1 MGDPKRTKGRV
12 SGLTGVGFWLIAGVF
27 LACAGSS
34 SRCGHG
40 PATTSAVSGAS
51 GEVSAGESGGEA
63 TSPLARAID
72 ADLRPLLGGIY
83 GSVTLS
89 GETRSEGEGETI
101 YDLRYT
107 LGRAHG
113 EADGDALEDGLR
125 SRDYDVDRALID
137 ERGASIFAHGRG
149 ADLTLQIDVGATTL
163 AVSIAAGR

>member
-27 LACAGSS
+27 FACAGSS

-51 GEVSAGESGGEA
+51 GEVSGGEASAGESGGEA

-89 GETRSEGEGETI
+89 GETRSEGEGETVG
-101 YDLRYT
+101 DHQWSLSCV
-107 LGRAHG
+107 GGVRA
-113 EADGDALEDGLR
+113 
-125 SRDYDVDRALID
+125 
-137 ERGASIFAHGRG
+137 GASSRSARM
-149 ADLTLQIDVGATTL
+149 
-163 AVSIAAGR
+163 